1 MVRYPLK
8 RIRRWKRRRQTQ
20 IQFSLQWYNAAAPQ
34 KIQSARQVARLIAG
48 KILFLILEQKLVV
61 FVASVYKKHRVG
73 QLPDFVQR
81 RFFLFSAVP

>member
-1 MVRYPLK
+1 MGRYPLK
-8 RIRRWKRRRQTQ
+8 RIRRWKRR
-20 IQFSLQWYNAAAPQ
+20 
-34 KIQSARQVARLIAG
+34 RLIAG